1 MRIILTGPA
10 CSGKTTMAKHLSKI
24 YGINYISTSM
34 PCILEEYGIKTHAN
48 LIRKTQE
55 SPNLGF
61 QLQKKI
67 LEDRFITLHS
77 NTSYITDR
85 GLIDCMVYFT
95 LQNLATIDYNMAY
108 EYYELAKYLIGKLEY
123 THQILLPPPQVIE
136 DNGVRLKD
144 NTYLNQLSSILFE
157 NIIDGSF
164 LNLYIPNTHKI
175 KETVWEERVK
185 IISGIIS
192 S

>member
-24 YGINYISTSM
+24 YGINYINTSM
-34 PCILEEYGIKTHAN
+34 THILGDYGIKTHAE
-48 LIRKTQE
+48 LIIKTQE

-77 NTSYITDR
+77 STNYITDR
-85 GLIDCMVYFT
+85 GLIDCIVYFT

-108 EYYELAKYLIGKLEY
+108 EYYELAKYLIGRLEY

-136 DNGVRLKD
+136 NNGVRLD
-144 NTYLNQLSSILFE
+144 NIYLNQLSSILFE
-157 NIIDGSF
+157 NIIGGSF